1 VRWGMADLMANLA
14 PRARERG
21 WLHEALQVVAQKKQ
35 GRRRSMPSTT
45 LPAPDIEI
53 GLRHPVCLKMH
64 RNYAGTCDLSHN
76 LARKFRP
83 PPLGCANLTRRK
95 TIHRHHPPIVRI
107 REQSR
112 DAARQDEVRPLLAF
126 DLSFVA

>member
-1 VRWGMADLMANLA
+1 MRCHGEGSVA
-14 PRARERG
+14 PKE
-21 WLHEALQVVAQKKQ
+21 Q

-76 LARKFRP
+76 LARKFRSP
-83 PPLGCANLTRRK
+83 TPGLRLPGIAG
-95 TIHRHHPPIVRI
+95 
-107 REQSR
+107 
-112 DAARQDEVRPLLAF
+112 
-126 DLSFVA
+126 